1 MNSIALSRPLA
12 VVKTMRGNFLLLP
25 PVCIAL
31 GLGTS
36 LQAGAGFDW
45 LMLGLIMLGGVL
57 AHVSVNMLNEYQD
70 FTSGLDFNTR
80 RTPFSGGTGAL
91 PAQPTAAR
99 LVLAGGIVTLLLVIA
114 IGLFFIVRSGW
125 SILPFGLLGAA
136 LIVLYTGPINRNPL
150 LCLIAPGLGF
160 GVLMVAGTHLLLAGS
175 VDSRGF
181 LANPYASEQPLFT
194 ITAQN
199 VDQYKDKLT
208 PGQLAM
214 FKRYPD
220 TYKIPVYKTHRSA
233 TVPAAVQEAAKR
245 NATTTKLVEGGNGL
259 ENFDT
264 ANPFPIPQ
272 NGLEVIWNHITR
284 YRGGSVRRL
293 VTQATPQV
301 NGSYQ
306 LVYFQDAFTFRTNL
320 KDYNPNKPS
329 NVLFYF
335 KQRVTAP
342 SRLAGNVLLVHE
354 TLNQVKEPRLA
365 WLYNAGQRRVRRA
378 PQVSYDGP
386 GTAADGLRTSD
397 NFDMYNGAPDR
408 YDWKL
413 EGKKE
418 IYIPYNS
425 YKLDDPKIKYSE
437 IVKAGHINQDLTRY
451 ELHRV
456 WHVVATLKPGERHIY
471 AKRDFYIDEDTWQAA
486 EIDHYDGRGTLWR
499 VAEAHAEQY
508 YDKQVPWYAV
518 ETLYD
523 LLSGRYLA
531 LGMKNE
537 EKQAYDFNY
546 SASESDYTP
555 AALRQEG
562 VR

>member
-1 MNSIALSRPLA
+1 M
-12 VVKTMRGNFLLLP
+12 TMKITKSLL
-25 PVCIAL
+25 
-31 GLGTS
+31 
-36 LQAGAGFDW
+36 Q
-45 LMLGLIMLGGVL
+45 
-57 AHVSVNMLNEYQD
+57 
-70 FTSGLDFNTR
+70 
-80 RTPFSGGTGAL
+80 TGAL
-91 PAQPTAAR
+91 TLSLLASGVMAAVSPGEAAK
-99 LVLAGGIVTLLLVIA
+99 LGTTLT
-114 IGLFFIVRSGW
+114 
-125 SILPFGLLGAA
+125 PLGAEMA
-136 LIVLYTGPINRNPL
+136 GNADGSIPAWTG
-150 LCLIAPGLGF
+150 GLP
-160 GVLMVAGTHLLLAGS
+160 VNAGA
-175 VDSRGF
+175 VDAAGF
-181 LANPYASEQPLFT
+181 LADPFPSEQPLFT
-194 ITAQN
+194 INAQN

-214 FKRYPD
+214 FKRYPES
-220 TYKIPVYKTHRSA
+220 YRMPVFATHRTANVPDFIVAA
-233 TVPAAVQEAAKR
+233 TKNNAV
-245 NATTTKLVEGGNGL
+245 NTKMVEGGNGL
-259 ENFDT
+259 ENFDQ
-264 ANPFPIPQ
+264 ANPFPIPKD
-272 NGLEVIWNHITR
+272 GLEAIWNHITR
-284 YRGGSVRRL
+284 YRGGSVKRQ
-293 VTQATPQV
+293 VVQATPQA
-301 NGSYQ
+301 NGSYS
-306 LVYFQDAFTFRTNL
+306 LVYFQDEFTFRGAL
-320 KDYNPNKPS
+320 KGVDASKPS

-425 YKLDDPKIKYSE
+425 YRLDSPKLKYSE
-437 IVKAGHINQDLTRY
+437 IIKAGHINQDLTRY

-456 WHVVATLKPGERHIY
+456 WHVTATLKPGERHIY
-471 AKRDFYIDEDTWQAA
+471 AKRDFYLDEDTWQAA
-486 EIDHYDGRGTLWR
+486 AIDHYDGRGTLWR
-499 VAEAHAEQY
+499 VAEAHAQYY
-508 YDKQVPWYAV
+508 YDKKVPWYSV

-537 EKQAYDFNY
+537 EKSAYEFDY
-546 SASESDYTP
+546 PAKESDYTP
-555 AALRQEG
+555 AALRQAG